1 MITTEH
7 KSLKNLSKEETTLMN
22 KARITN
28 FGKNATKDWKK
39 EYPLDSIVF
48 FVKRNQKIVS
58 FLLLMP
64 ISVSYLRKRYQVLGI
79 CSVISLDKRKGY
91 GLLLV
96 DSALSYIKKT
106 KKSALGFTTATDF
119 FKKTGFKVKKALI
132 KRFVYIDPITKKK
145 IIDNIGDGIYYNGKD
160 NFIKKVLSTKGKV
173 IIPILHW

>member
-64 ISVSYLRKRYQVLGI
+64 ISLSYLSKRYQVLGI
-79 CSVISLDKRKGY
+79 CSVISLDKGKGY

-106 KKSALGFTTATDF
+106 KKSALGFTTETDF

-173 IIPILHW
+173 VTPILHW